1 MLKVVIPGYVQA
13 CLETMSVQ
21 ELADK
26 LGTSTEIIEACHEQ
40 FDNGSMLPI
49 PIERLKL
56 KPKLNPVTEF
66 LKDPANDS
74 LTITE
79 IALELGVSNQTVS
92 KYLREMNITRRA
104 GRPPV
109 NNVKAPSISEL
120 FEHKTL
126 NQLAKFLKIDSDR
139 LMQILK

>member
-26 LGTSTEIIEACHEQ
+26 LGTTAEIIEACHEQ

-79 IALELGVSNQTVS
+79 IALELGVSNQTIS

-109 NNVKAPSISEL
+109 TKQNEPGVSMLFKYRTAQQIANFVKL
-120 FEHKTL
+120 D
-126 NQLAKFLKIDSDR
+126 IDI
-139 LMQILK
+139 LMKILK